1 MRRLYKDRLLSTIVV
16 LVMTGVLI
24 TLAVL
29 QYRWSNE
36 ISRATSERME
46 VDLETT
52 IMRFRDDLYREVAGF
67 SFALHVD
74 PEAKPADRLKEYSRQ
89 YEIWSR
95 SAEHASVIR
104 NIYVLEPGGNGRLLR
119 RDPATSDFVTAPIPK
134 DFDPLLNRL
143 RSISNEVAVAATHLK
158 STQEL
163 REERS
168 NAAEIAK
175 QFPVLVDEDLP
186 ALAQPVYRK
195 ITSSSSHA
203 DFQAIEW
210 VIVELDNKVLCQHII
225 PELLGRLFGLGKAQ
239 TPVYEVAVIDEPG
252 PEIVYSSDAGFPGKG
267 ETEFDEKIRVFG
279 PPMGP
284 TLRGID
290 MLMLPAYHT
299 QDAEGRFHENNDI
312 ASTWPVRIEPIHYK
326 TEDDDWYVIAR
337 HRKGSLEAAV
347 AYMRHRDLA
356 VSFTVLLLLSAS
368 MIMLFVSTR
377 RAQSLARLQ
386 MDFVAGVSHELRTPL
401 AVICSAADNIADGV
415 VGGREQMKQYGGVIK
430 NSARQ
435 LIHLVEQVMTFAS
448 TYNKRYPYNMAPLT
462 AEEIVD
468 TAYSNIA
475 ELAQA
480 AGVTVER
487 HIDSGLPIVI
497 ADRAAV
503 AHCVQNL
510 ITNAIKYGGEQHWVG
525 ISARLGERGGTKE
538 IQISVEDKGMGIAPA
553 DLRHIFEPFYRSP
566 AVVAAQIRG
575 TGLGLSLAS
584 SIAQAM
590 GGKLTVTSEQGKGS
604 CFVLH
609 LPVSRAALRSNEVE
623 LTAPL
628 KA

>member
-1 MRRLYKDRLLSTIVV
+1 MRRLYKDRLLSTVVV
-16 LVMTGVLI
+16 LVMTAVLV
-24 TLAVL
+24 TLAML

-46 VDLETT
+46 VDLEST

-74 PEAKPADRLKEYSRQ
+74 TEAKPADRLKEYSRQ
-89 YEIWSR
+89 YEAWSR
-95 SAEHASVIR
+95 SAEHASVVKSL
-104 NIYVLEPGGNGRLLR
+104 YVLEPGESGRLLQ
-119 RDPATSDFVTAPIPK
+119 RDPATSDFRSAHEPQN
-134 DFDPLLNRL
+134 FGPLLSRL
-143 RSISNEVAVAATHLK
+143 RSISTEVAVAATHLK
-158 STQEL
+158 STEEL
-163 REERS
+163 RQQRSKGEEL
-168 NAAEIAK
+168 AK

-195 ITSSSSHA
+195 MASASSHA
-203 DFQAIEW
+203 DPSAIEW
-210 VIVELDNKVLCQHII
+210 VIVELDNKVLREHII
-225 PELLGRLFGLGKAQ
+225 PELLARHFGFGKSQRTA
-239 TPVYEVAVIDEPG
+239 YEVAVIDEPG
-252 PEIVYSSDAGFPGKG
+252 PDIVYTSDAGFPKKGKI
-267 ETEFDEKIRVFG
+267 EFDEKIRVFG

-290 MLMLPAYHT
+290 MILLPAYHT
-299 QDAEGRFHENNDI
+299 QDADGRFHENNDI
-312 ASTWPVRIEPIHYK
+312 ASTWPVRIEPIHYT

-337 HRKGSLEAAV
+337 HRRGSLDAAV
-347 AYMRHRDLA
+347 AYMRRRDLA
-356 VSFTVLLLLSAS
+356 VSFTVLLLLAAT
-368 MIMLFVSTR
+368 MIMLYVSSR

-462 AEEIVD
+462 PEEIVE
-468 TAYSNIA
+468 TAYGNVA

-487 HIDSGLPIVI
+487 RIDAGLPAVI

-503 AHCVQNL
+503 AHCLQNL
-510 ITNAIKYGGEQHWVG
+510 ITNAIKYGGEARWVG
-525 ISARLGERGGTKE
+525 IRACLVERGGNKE
-538 IQISVEDKGMGIAPA
+538 IQISVEDRGMGIAPA
-553 DLRHIFEPFYRSP
+553 ELRHIFEPFYRSP

-575 TGLGLSLAS
+575 TGLGLSLAN

-609 LPVSRAALRSNEVE
+609 LPVSRTAIKSSEVE
-623 LTAPL
+623 LTAPV

>member
-1 MRRLYKDRLLSTIVV
+1 MKRLYKDRLLSTSVVLMMTVV
-16 LVMTGVLI
+16 LV

-52 IMRFRDDLYREVAGF
+52 MMRFRDDLYREVAGF
-67 SFALHVD
+67 NFALHVD

-89 YEIWSR
+89 YEAWSR
-95 SAEHASVIR
+95 SAEHASVIS
-104 NIYVLEPGGNGRLLR
+104 NVYVLEPGETGKLLR
-119 RDPATSDFVTAPIPK
+119 RDPATSDFAAAPAPQN
-134 DFDPLLNRL
+134 FDHLLNRL
-143 RSISNEVAVAATHLK
+143 RAISTEVAVAATHLK
-158 STQEL
+158 STEEL
-163 REERS
+163 RQQRS
-168 NAAEIAK
+168 KGEDIAK
-175 QFPVLVDEDLP
+175 QFPVLVDEDVP

-195 ITSSSSHA
+195 ITTASSHA
-203 DFQAIEW
+203 DLTAIEW
-210 VIVELDNKVLCQHII
+210 VIVELDNKVLREHII
-225 PELLGRLFGLGKAQ
+225 PELLARHFGLGKSQ
-239 TPVYEVAVIDEPG
+239 TPVYEVAVINEPG
-252 PEIVYSSDAGFPGKG
+252 PEIVYTSDAGFPAKG
-267 ETEFDEKIRVFG
+267 DTEFDEKVRVFG

-312 ASTWPVRIEPIHYK
+312 ASTWPVRIEPIHYR

-337 HRKGSLEAAV
+337 HRRGSLDAAV

-356 VSFTVLLLLSAS
+356 VSFAVLLLLAAS
-368 MIMLFVSTR
+368 MIMLLVNSR

-435 LIHLVEQVMTFAS
+435 LIHLVEQVMTFAA
-448 TYNKRYPYNMAPLT
+448 TYNKRYPYSMAPLSV
-462 AEEIVD
+462 AEIVE
-468 TAYSNIA
+468 TAYGNIA
-475 ELAQA
+475 EVAQA
-480 AGVTVER
+480 AGVSVER
-487 HIDSGLPIVI
+487 RIDAGLPMVM
-497 ADRAAV
+497 ADRAAI
-503 AHCVQNL
+503 AHCLQNL
-510 ITNAIKYGGEQHWVG
+510 ITNAIKYGGEQRWVG
-525 ISARLGERGGTKE
+525 IHASLGERGGHKE
-538 IQISVEDKGMGIAPA
+538 IQIKVEDRGMGISPS

-590 GGKLTVTSEQGKGS
+590 GGRLTVTSEQGKGS
-604 CFVLH
+604 CFTLH
-609 LPVSRAALRSNEVE
+609 LPVARAALRSSDVE
-623 LTAPL
+623 LTAPV